1 MTPQQLRACV
11 RALKVRN
18 QRLQQALVEASAE
31 ARDMRMG
38 KKWWKD
44 KAIMAGNLLQEHGF
58 PLPLEQPDWYNK

>member
-18 QRLQQALVEASAE
+18 QRLQQALVKVSAE
-31 ARDMRMG
+31 ARDRRME

-44 KAIMAGNLLQEHGF
+44 RAIMAENLLQEHGF
-58 PLPLEQPDWYNK
+58 ALSSEKTGWYSR